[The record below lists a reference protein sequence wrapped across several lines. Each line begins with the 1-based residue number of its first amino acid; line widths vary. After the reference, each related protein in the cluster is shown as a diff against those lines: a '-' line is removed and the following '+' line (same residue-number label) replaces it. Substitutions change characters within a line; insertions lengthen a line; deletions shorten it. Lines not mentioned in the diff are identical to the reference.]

1 MNNLIITTRQSP
13 VRLMVDYVATTILW
27 TLFALF
33 IFLFAMDLLTGYYW
47 QSEARSR
54 LQFYFLLAVAN
65 AVVLIV
71 WALYNKLRFQKQQHH
86 AAYQY
91 TPQEYAESLAIPDE
105 LYQQLQKKPQDER
118 TLHQAGANKNGGFRK
133 SASPGVNT
141 QNKARFARALRR

>member
-13 VRLMVDYVATTILW
+13 VRLLVDYVATTILW

-33 IFLFAMDLLTGYYW
+33 IFLFAIDLLTGYFW

-54 LQFYFLLAVAN
+54 LQFYFLLAV
-65 AVVLIV
+65 V
-71 WALYNKLRFQKQQHH
+71 HH

-105 LYQQLQKKPQDER
+105 LYQQLQKSHRMSVHFTSQGQIKMVVSEK
-118 TLHQAGANKNGGFRK
+118 TLVR
-133 SASPGVNT
+133 V
-141 QNKARFARALRR
+141 

>member
-1 MNNLIITTRQSP
+1 MDIICFVHILIRNGSA
-13 VRLMVDYVATTILW
+13 DG
-27 TLFALF
+27 
-33 IFLFAMDLLTGYYW
+33 LLLAKRGQKPT
-47 QSEARSR
+47 SV
-54 LQFYFLLAVAN
+54 LFLLAVAN

-105 LYQQLQKKPQDER
+105 LYQQLQKPQDER
-118 TLHQAGANKNGGFRK
+118 TLHQPGANKNGGFRK